1 MMDLRETT
9 WSQGCH
15 RQYLLASLY
24 NRFLGHHHHYL
35 LTHLL
40 CKNHMTIRVKRAP
53 AITMMTSLPIHLSNH
68 WPQALEPE
76 TGEETEGTVD
86 KEVKDFFAKVK
97 EKRKQEE
104 LEAKK

>member
-1 MMDLRETT
+1 VPP
-9 WSQGCH
+9 QKK
-15 RQYLLASLY
+15 Q
-24 NRFLGHHHHYL
+24 
-35 LTHLL
+35 
-40 CKNHMTIRVKRAP
+40 KRP
-53 AITMMTSLPIHLSNH
+53 TKKKP
-68 WPQALEPE
+68 EPK